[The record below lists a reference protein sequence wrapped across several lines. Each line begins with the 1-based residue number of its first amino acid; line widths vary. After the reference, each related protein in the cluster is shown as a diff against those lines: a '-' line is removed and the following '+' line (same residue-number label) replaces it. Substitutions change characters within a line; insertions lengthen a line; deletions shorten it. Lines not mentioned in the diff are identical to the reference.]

1 MRAYE
6 TVFIA
11 DADISEEDVDY
22 ITERVSGIVRDFNG
36 KLLKIE
42 KWGRKKLAY
51 EVKKRTK
58 GYYFLLSFLGD
69 HKLTTEL
76 ERILKL
82 DDRILKYLTVKVDKH
97 IELDE
102 EEEEKPKREEA
113 KKEQDAEEGVVQ
125 EEK

>member
-51 EVKKRTK
+51 AVKKRTK

-69 HKLTTEL
+69 HTLTTEL

-97 IELDE
+97 TELDA
-102 EEEEKPKREEA
+102 EEEEKPKGEEA
-113 KKEQDAEEGVVQ
+113 KKEQDTEEGAVQ